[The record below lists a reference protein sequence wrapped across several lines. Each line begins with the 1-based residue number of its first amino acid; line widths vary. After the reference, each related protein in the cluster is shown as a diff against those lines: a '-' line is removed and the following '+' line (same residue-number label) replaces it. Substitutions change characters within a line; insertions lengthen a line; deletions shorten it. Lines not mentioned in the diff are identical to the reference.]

1 MMRRIVVA
9 GAGALGSFFAARMVD
24 CGQQVD
30 ILARGHRLG
39 ELQASGVK
47 ISLGGQ
53 IRSLPVSAS
62 DRCTGIGRADQIL
75 LACKHGD
82 LARLLPLL
90 RECSGPDTIFL
101 TAQNGVEAPQLV
113 AAEFPDAVVIASRVH
128 GFFELQDGLV
138 RHVGVA
144 PSVTFGV
151 AHGAADPAKADC
163 AQQQL
168 ARLLSAAQIAH
179 AASPDIR
186 AELWEK

>member
-1 MMRRIVVA
+1 
-9 GAGALGSFFAARMVD
+9 
-24 CGQQVD
+24 
-30 ILARGHRLG
+30 
-39 ELQASGVK
+39 
-47 ISLGGQ
+47 
-53 IRSLPVSAS
+53 
-62 DRCTGIGRADQIL
+62 
-75 LACKHGD
+75 
-82 LARLLPLL
+82 LLPLL